1 MRNTWSLYLSFL
13 ILAGLSSSSL
23 LLLSLC
29 WSICSQGLNP
39 AAQSGAHLSPA
50 SYTQQGLLSFDF
62 LIITLVVV
70 RSPSPVWLFATP
82 WTVACQISL
91 SFTISQSLLKHHP
104 LSWCCHP
111 TISFFVTPFSYCPQS
126 FPASGSFPMSK
137 FFASGGQSIGT
148 SASASVLP
156 VDIQGWFPLGLT
168 GLIAFLHKG
177 LSLNHISKALFLW
190 GSAYFMVQ
198 LAYLY
203 MTTGK
208 TTALTIWTF
217 AGKVISLFV
226 NTLSGFVIA
235 FLPRSKHLLS
245 CSHHPQWFKFCHC
258 FHCFPVYLPWSDG
271 TRCHDLH
278 FLSAEL

>member
-23 LLLSLC
+23 LLLSSC

-50 SYTQQGLLSFDF
+50 SYTQQDLLSFDF

-70 RSPSPVWLFATP
+70 QSPSPVRLFATP

-91 SFTISQSLLKHHP
+91 SFTISQSLLKHRP

-111 TISFFVTPFSYCPQS
+111 TILFFVTPFSYCPQS
-126 FPASGSFPMSK
+126 FPASGSFPVSK

-148 SASASVLP
+148 SASASVLL

-168 GLIAFLHKG
+168 CLISFLHKG
-177 LSLNHISKALFLW
+177 LSPNHISKALILW

-198 LAYLY
+198 LSHLY

-217 AGKVISLFV
+217 AGKVISLLIHCQD
-226 NTLSGFVIA
+226 LS
-235 FLPRSKHLLS
+235 LLFFQGAS
-245 CSHHPQWFKFCHC
+245 IF
-258 FHCFPVYLPWSDG
+258 
-271 TRCHDLH
+271 
-278 FLSAEL
+278 